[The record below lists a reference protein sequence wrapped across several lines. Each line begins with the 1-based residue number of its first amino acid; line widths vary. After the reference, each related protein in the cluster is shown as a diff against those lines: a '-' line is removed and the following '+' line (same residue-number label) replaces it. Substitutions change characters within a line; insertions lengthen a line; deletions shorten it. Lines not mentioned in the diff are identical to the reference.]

1 MKKVCLFSSD
11 ATSLYKKDVFRIMG
25 LQNDFVIHFR
35 YGIEHLSMSL
45 DDFKKLKGQ
54 SVLIFFTSGND
65 LAILA
70 ANRTLVN
77 TPLREAEIVDLVD
90 SPDTGLVH
98 VFLKLKGFKK
108 CDFQFT
114 AVQNQPP
121 LKWVSELEVT
131 NEADTTWH
139 ERITA
144 IKNQFVNQLF
154 YKIELYNKD
163 HTSII
168 TPEYSPEQTNSF
180 YKLSDESDYIID
192 VSFFDTAATHSTTS
206 QKLEIS
212 SEDKNSLK
220 VNAPQIIDVGA
231 RRDNRKYNLYTQSLS
246 TDSAYSYLNFKT
258 IQNAPAA
265 GANANLDNDIQLAF
279 QIDKNKMRAFFFSL
293 YTVIAALSVGY
304 SKLISDKWDLNG
316 SFDFSLFV
324 HSILAL
330 SLGLF
335 SFYKLYQL
343 FNKK

>member
-1 MKKVCLFSSD
+1 MKKIALFSSD

-45 DDFKKLKGQ
+45 DEFIKLKGQ

-65 LAILA
+65 LTIA
-70 ANRTLVN
+70 AAKRNLVN
-77 TPLREAEIVDLVD
+77 TPLREAIIVDVVD

-98 VFLKLKGFKK
+98 VFLKLQGFKK

-121 LKWVSELEVT
+121 LKWVSELELT
-131 NEADTTWH
+131 NEVATTWH

-144 IKNQFVNQLF
+144 IKNQFANQLF

-163 HTSII
+163 HTSVI
-168 TPEYSPEQTNSF
+168 TPEYSTEQTNSF

-192 VSFFDTAATHSTTS
+192 ISFFDTAATQSTTS
-206 QKLEIS
+206 QQLEIS

-246 TDSAYSYLNFKT
+246 TDSVYSYLNFKT
-258 IQNAPAA
+258 IQN
-265 GANANLDNDIQLAF
+265 GASTNLDNDIQLAF

-293 YTVIAALSVGY
+293 YTVMAALSVGY

-316 SFDFSLFV
+316 SFDCSLFF
-324 HSILAL
+324 HSLFAL